1 MSRCAVAGPARASA
15 SAPSLRPVPSYV
27 ALLRGINLG
36 PRRRLAMA
44 DLRTALEGL
53 GYDDVRTHLQSGNAV
68 FRTGTRS
75 ATAVK
80 KAVEGAVSA
89 AAGFD
94 VDVVVRTSAQ
104 LAQLV
109 TADPFGGVATDPARY
124 LVVFL
129 DRAPA
134 KRWLAELD
142 LDAFA
147 PEQLAV
153 YRNHLVLW
161 LPHGVHASKL
171 AARAA
176 DSKAGGAATARNW
189 KVVTKLAQLAA
200 T

>member
-1 MSRCAVAGPARASA
+1 MPR
-15 SAPSLRPVPSYV
+15 YV

-44 DLRTALEGL
+44 DLRTALEEL
-53 GYDDVRTHLQSGNAV
+53 GYDEVRTHLQSGNAV
-68 FRTGTRS
+68 FRAGTRS

-80 KAVEGAVSA
+80 KAVQGAVSA

-94 VDVVVRTSAQ
+94 VEVVVRTPVQ
-104 LAQLV
+104 LADLV
-109 TADPFGGVATDPARY
+109 TADPFSGVATDPARC

-134 KRWLAELD
+134 HQWLAELD
-142 LDAFA
+142 DDARA

-171 AARAA
+171 AALAA

-189 KVVTKLAQLAA
+189 KVVTKLAELAA